1 MIRVQE
7 IATAVLFNLGEM
19 YARKHSDPEL
29 LEAINAVLRVVN
41 MLLINRESN
50 WIVKETSL
58 KVKNG
63 KATLPNDFVKMKRM
77 YATKDGQENLEYT
90 GDFRIVKNTLYI
102 DDTANKMDYY
112 FIIDSV
118 TSMEDEIDLPAIFL
132 QLFIR
137 YATGI
142 IDGSIGK
149 GGLDSLISE
158 EIENIAQSSNYPVIE
173 RPMEFWC

>member
-1 MIRVQE
+1 MIEVQD
-7 IATAVLFNLGEM
+7 ITRAILFNLGEM

-29 LEAINAVLRVVN
+29 LEAINAVLRVIN
-41 MLLINRESN
+41 MILINRESN
-50 WIVKETSL
+50 WIVKETTL

-63 KATLPNDFVKMKRM
+63 KATLPSDFIKMKHM
-77 YATKDGQENLEYT
+77 YATENGQENLEYK

-102 DDTANKMDYY
+102 DDKASKMDYY

-118 TSMEDEIDLPAIFL
+118 TSMDDEIDLPEIFL

-137 YATGI
+137 YAAGLL
-142 IDGSIGK
+142 DGSIGR
-149 GGLDSLISE
+149 GGLDSLISD
-158 EIENIAQSSNYPVIE
+158 EIENIANSSNYPVIE